1 MSGLQGR
8 SRAAPQAQS
17 NECPGPGAL
26 LGVCQAA
33 AGQSG
38 VGEIIPAA
46 RGGQRI
52 GQRESQRRHRGA
64 ACLGKGRGRGKVRGR
79 QCQEL
84 LKGYPFDVREVLGY
98 SS

>member
-64 ACLGKGRGRGKVRGR
+64 ACLGRAEGEGRCGAGS
-79 QCQEL
+79 CQEL